1 MLHSQNTDAE
11 RPSSGS
17 SAWTPATAGYADVPG
32 RSLAP
37 SRALAS
43 PSHGSTVGASL
54 WAPGAL
60 RGRGGAWT
68 PREAKKHQGEV
79 NNCAFVALGKFEEAD
94 LEGEGAES
102 EMRASHAKL
111 QRCGAPDADA

>member
-1 MLHSQNTDAE
+1 M
-11 RPSSGS
+11 
-17 SAWTPATAGYADVPG
+17 
-32 RSLAP
+32 
-37 SRALAS
+37 
-43 PSHGSTVGASL
+43 
-54 WAPGAL
+54 
-60 RGRGGAWT
+60 
-68 PREAKKHQGEV
+68 